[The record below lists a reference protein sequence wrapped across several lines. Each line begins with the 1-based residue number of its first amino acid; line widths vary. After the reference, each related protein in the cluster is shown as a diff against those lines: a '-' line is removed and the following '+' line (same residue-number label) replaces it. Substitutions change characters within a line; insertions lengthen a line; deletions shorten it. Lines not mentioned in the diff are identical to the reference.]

1 MENAGLRTLEL
12 IEEQFGRLNDLNV
25 VVLAGKGN
33 NGGDGLVVAR
43 HLINAG
49 ARVNIF
55 LMVEPDK
62 LSGDA
67 RANYLILNKMNAS
80 IYPLCSEADLDR
92 LLINLLPAQ
101 IIIDAIYGIGFK
113 GSLNDLESRVAKM
126 ANWSQAM
133 TIAVDIPSGVE
144 ADTGKVNGEAI
155 KADHTITFALPKIGL
170 VLEPGRDHVG
180 TLTVADISIPAV
192 LLQSEV
198 IKTSLITEA
207 MVKSLFKPR
216 AAESHKGTYGHALVI
231 GGSMGMAGALMM
243 TSYAALKTGSGLV
256 TAGVPSSLVP
266 IVQSSLLEVMCQA
279 LASTPQGTI
288 SLEALPVINNLL
300 GSTSVCAIGP
310 GMSRYDEAYKILCF
324 VLENAGIPVLID
336 ADGLNALQGN
346 AEILKDRQIPV
357 VITPHPGEM
366 ARLTG
371 LKIEEIQENRL
382 EIARQFAQEW
392 GITIVLK
399 GNRTVV
405 ACPSGD
411 LFVNITGNPGMAT
424 AGSGDVLSG
433 IILGLM
439 AQGMKAHQAA
449 LAGVYIH
456 GRAGDRAAES
466 TGQRGLV
473 ATDMINC
480 LPEVLRQ
487 LES

>member
-1 MENAGLRTLEL
+1 MKLLKAQEMKDIDRRASEEYLIPGLILMENAGLRTLEL

-170 VLEPGRDHVG
+170 VFEPGRDHVG

-216 AAESHKGTYGHALVI
+216 AAESHKGTYGHA
-231 GGSMGMAGALMM
+231 
-243 TSYAALKTGSGLV
+243 
-256 TAGVPSSLVP
+256 
-266 IVQSSLLEVMCQA
+266 
-279 LASTPQGTI
+279 
-288 SLEALPVINNLL
+288 
-300 GSTSVCAIGP
+300 
-310 GMSRYDEAYKILCF
+310 
-324 VLENAGIPVLID
+324 
-336 ADGLNALQGN
+336 
-346 AEILKDRQIPV
+346 
-357 VITPHPGEM
+357 
-366 ARLTG
+366 
-371 LKIEEIQENRL
+371 
-382 EIARQFAQEW
+382 W
-392 GITIVLK
+392 
-399 GNRTVV
+399 
-405 ACPSGD
+405 
-411 LFVNITGNPGMAT
+411 
-424 AGSGDVLSG
+424 
-433 IILGLM
+433 
-439 AQGMKAHQAA
+439 
-449 LAGVYIH
+449 
-456 GRAGDRAAES
+456 
-466 TGQRGLV
+466 
-473 ATDMINC
+473 
-480 LPEVLRQ
+480 
-487 LES
+487 